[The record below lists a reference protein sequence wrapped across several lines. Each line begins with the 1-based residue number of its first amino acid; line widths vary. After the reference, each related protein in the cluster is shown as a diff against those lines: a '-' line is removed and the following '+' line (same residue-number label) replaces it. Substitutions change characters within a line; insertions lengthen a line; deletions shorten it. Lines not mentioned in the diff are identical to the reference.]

1 MRKAII
7 VERNITDSELRRYGD
22 FPFLVLKSQ
31 EGIMSDQRFED
42 FTKKIVPNVV
52 DPSQFNVNKVSQE
65 THSLDD
71 TINYLYR
78 KGFDEITILTNYK
91 KDMENM
97 FISINILQKYA
108 HLRVRFE
115 DENESMQYFEEGT
128 YILNKENCQTFSICP
143 YPEAIISLDYT
154 LEKISNYKLDKKNS
168 ILKDIKFFQRIVLL
182 RVISGSVVVIR
193 KLGEKN
199 ED

>member
-7 VERNITDSELRRYGD
+7 VERNITDYELHRYGD
-22 FPFLVLKSQ
+22 FPFLVLKGQ
-31 EGIMSDQRFED
+31 DGLESDKRFED
-42 FTKKIVPNVV
+42 FTKKIIPDVV
-52 DPSQFNVNKVSQE
+52 DPSQFNVNRANQE
-65 THSLDD
+65 KHSLVD
-71 TINYLYR
+71 TLNYLYR

-91 KDMENM
+91 KNMENM
-97 FISINILQKYA
+97 FISVNILQKYA

-115 DENESMQYFEEGT
+115 DENESIQYFEEGT

-143 YPEAIISLDYT
+143 YPEATISLDYT
-154 LEKISNYKLDKKNS
+154 LEKISNYKLDKNNS
-168 ILKDIKFFQRIVLL
+168 ILKDIKFFQHIVLL
-182 RVISGSVVVIR
+182 RVINGSVVVIR